1 MKKQVKKPIISITGP
16 TSSGK
21 TGASIAMAKYLKK
34 HGVTSEIVSAD
45 SRQVYKGLDL
55 LSGKTPRDRSR
66 IKSSQLIARS
76 YFSSG
81 IPHHMLSIV
90 SPKKVYS
97 VSYFKKDAERAI
109 DEIHGRGNLP
119 ILVGGTGFYI
129 DAVTK
134 GIVLPEVPPNT
145 ELRKKLE
152 KYSTEKL
159 CETLKKL
166 DPKRFKS
173 IDTKNR
179 VRLLRA
185 IEIAKSIGSV
195 PKIQSKPKY
204 EVFDVYID
212 LPDELLKKN
221 IHARLLERMK
231 LGMLREAKKLHESGV
246 SWKRMNDL
254 GLECRYTALYLQ
266 KKISKDQMLLE
277 LENAIWQYAKRQRTW
292 FKRKQA

>member
-1 MKKQVKKPIISITGP
+1 MSKKPIISISGP

-21 TGASIAMAKYLKK
+21 TGASIALAKYLKK
-34 HGVTSEIVSAD
+34 HGITSEIVSAD
-45 SRQVYKGLDL
+45 SRQVYRGLDL
-55 LSGKTPRDRSR
+55 LSGKVT
-66 IKSSQLIARS
+66 KKET
-76 YFSSG
+76 G
-81 IPHHMLSIV
+81 KIPHHMLSII
-90 SPKKVYS
+90 SPKKIYS
-97 VSYFKKDAERAI
+97 VSDFKKDAERAI
-109 DEIHGRGNLP
+109 DEIHERGNLP

-134 GIVLPEVPPNT
+134 GIILPEVPSNT
-145 ELRKKLE
+145 ELRKRLE

-159 CETLKKL
+159 CKTLKKL
-166 DPKRFKS
+166 DPKRFKN

-179 VRLLRA
+179 VRLVRA

-204 EVFDVYID
+204 EVFDIYID

-221 IHARLLERMK
+221 IHTRLLERIK
-231 LGMLREAKKLHESGV
+231 LGMLHEAKKLHDSGI

-266 KKISKDQMLLE
+266 KKISKDQVLLE

-292 FKRKQA
+292 FKKPKFDK